1 MLLTLPGSRGLRRD
15 MADLHIQ
22 RKSPRA
28 AAFERAWEYLRV
40 GRKLCSVASHRE
52 GMGRLSTNLDEMEI
66 KTSQN

>member
-1 MLLTLPGSRGLRRD
+1 
-15 MADLHIQ
+15 MADLHVQ

-40 GRKLCSVASHRE
+40 VRKLCFEASHRE
-52 GMGRLSTNLDEMEI
+52 GTGRVSTNLDEMEI

>member
-1 MLLTLPGSRGLRRD
+1 
-15 MADLHIQ
+15 MADLHVQ

-40 GRKLCSVASHRE
+40 VRKLRSAASHRE
-52 GMGRLSTNLDEMEI
+52 GMGRVSTNLDEMEI